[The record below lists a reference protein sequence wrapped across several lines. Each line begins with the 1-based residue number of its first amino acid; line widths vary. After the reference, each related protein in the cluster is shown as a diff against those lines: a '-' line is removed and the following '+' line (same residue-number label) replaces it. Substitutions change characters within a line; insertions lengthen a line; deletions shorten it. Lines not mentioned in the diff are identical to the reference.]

1 MKKIIILVL
10 LIGLVILGVVFI
22 NKPKKENKPNIITMG
37 CFNYKIDNKD
47 VNIKTDLDK
56 NYELKISNNCKNDY
70 EYIILLSV
78 DKDCKETSLVNVTI
92 NETLRNVT
100 YYEKNTT
107 YSVSPGYLDS
117 YILKDDIIKSGETM
131 KYNMKF
137 GLNEPKNDLDWIAEI
152 KVIGLAK

>member
-1 MKKIIILVL
+1 MKKIIILIL
-10 LIGLVILGVVFI
+10 IIGLVILGVLLL
-22 NKPKKENKPNIITMG
+22 NKPKKESKPNIVTMG

-47 VNIKTDLDK
+47 VNIKNDLDK
-56 NYELKISNNCKNDY
+56 KYELNISNNCKNDY

-100 YYEKNTT
+100 YYDKNTT

-117 YILKDDIIKSGETM
+117 YILKDDIIKSGETL
-131 KYNMKF
+131 KYDLKF
-137 GLNEPKNDLDWIAEI
+137 GLNESKNDSDWIAEI